1 MNLQMGGSYDCVE
14 KRRFLG
20 IVLFSVCIEL
30 MQFIIGLL
38 IGYNYRCV
46 DIDDVILN
54 SLGGIIM
61 LLVFERIIKR
71 VKKRKN
77 KKRG

>member
-1 MNLQMGGSYDCVE
+1 M
-14 KRRFLG
+14 G

-30 MQFIIGLL
+30 VQFIIGLL

-54 SLGGIIM
+54 SLGGIII

-71 VKKRKN
+71 VKKRKS
-77 KKRG
+77 KRQGQN

>member
-1 MNLQMGGSYDCVE
+1 M
-14 KRRFLG
+14 G
-20 IVLFSVCIEL
+20 IVLFFVCIEL
-30 MQFIIGLL
+30 VQFIIGLL

-54 SLGGIIM
+54 SLGGIII

-71 VKKRKN
+71 VKKRKS
-77 KKRG
+77 KKQG

>member
-1 MNLQMGGSYDCVE
+1 M
-14 KRRFLG
+14 G

-30 MQFIIGLL
+30 VQFIIGLL

-54 SLGGIIM
+54 SLGGIII
-61 LLVFERIIKR
+61 LLIFERIIKQ
-71 VKKRKN
+71 VKKRKSQN
-77 KKRG
+77 RN

>member
-1 MNLQMGGSYDCVE
+1 MC
-14 KRRFLG
+14 F
-20 IVLFSVCIEL
+20 FSVCIEL
-30 MQFIIGLL
+30 VQFIIGLL

-54 SLGGIIM
+54 SLGGIII

-71 VKKRKN
+71 VKKTQKQKN
-77 KKRG
+77 KVRIKKGKPWGCTP

>member
-1 MNLQMGGSYDCVE
+1 M
-14 KRRFLG
+14 G

-30 MQFIIGLL
+30 VQFIIGLL

-54 SLGGIIM
+54 SIGGIII
-61 LLVFERIIKR
+61 LLIFEGIIKQ
-71 VKKRKN
+71 VKKRKSQN
-77 KKRG
+77 RN